1 MNIVSVA
8 EMRKME
14 ADANRLGY
22 TYAMMMDAAGKGL
35 AEWIARSLVTSDTP
49 AVVGLVGSGN
59 NGGDT
64 LIALRELRLIG
75 LPAIAL
81 LVGSMTPDNPLV
93 LQLENAGGKV
103 IFVDR
108 IAGLSEI
115 EEYIEPKVIVLD
127 GVFGTG
133 FRSPLPQNVINLF
146 DRIRIHQDAIVVAV
160 DCPSGVDCDTGEA
173 DPNTLHADWTI
184 CMQAIKHGLLKYPAF
199 RLSGKVDVIDLG
211 MPLEISAGKYS
222 THELLDE
229 GYNQVHLPSR
239 PLNAHKGS
247 FGRLMIIGG
256 SQPFTG
262 APVLAAR
269 AAYRVGAGLVDLA
282 VAKQV
287 YYTQSGLI
295 PEAIWNPLPVDSS
308 GYISSSSLMAIETN
322 LALSNAIVLGPGL
335 GRARDIPGLVEKIL
349 TSTACPASVVI
360 DADGLQALT
369 GIQDWWKRLPAG
381 AVLTPHPGE
390 MAALCGASVSEIQE
404 NRFEIAQKWA
414 KEWQVVL
421 VLKGA
426 LTIVS
431 DHGERALT
439 LAKDLPA
446 LAKAG
451 TGDVLAGMIGG
462 FLAQGVHPYDASGC
476 AVWLHARCAE
486 YWMESQSGRSML
498 ASDVIELIPR
508 VLFGV
513 EKKEPV

>member
-35 AEWIARSLVTSDTP
+35 AEWIARCLVPSDTP

-75 LPAIAL
+75 LPAIAF
-81 LVGSMTPDNPLV
+81 LVGSTILDNPLV
-93 LQLENAGGKV
+93 QQLENAGGKV
-103 IFVDR
+103 LFVDR
-108 IAGLSEI
+108 IAGLSKL

-184 CMQAIKHGLLKYPAF
+184 CMQAIKQGLLKYPAF

-211 MPLEISAGKYS
+211 MPSEVSAGKYS
-222 THELLDE
+222 THDLLDE
-229 GYNQVHLPSR
+229 DFVNFHLPVR
-239 PLNAHKGS
+239 QVNAHKGT

-256 SQPFTG
+256 SQSFLG
-262 APVLAAR
+262 APILAAK

-282 VAKQV
+282 VAEQV
-287 YYTQSGLI
+287 YETQSGLI
-295 PEAIWNPLPVDSS
+295 PEAIWNPLPVDLS
-308 GYISSSSLMAIETN
+308 GCVASLSFSTIETN
-322 LALSNAIVLGPGL
+322 LALSTAVVLGPGL
-335 GRARDIPGLVEKIL
+335 GRSKDIPGLVENIL
-349 TSTACPASVVI
+349 TSTTCPEIVVI
-360 DADGLQALT
+360 DADGLQALAS
-369 GIQDWWKRLPAG
+369 IKDWWKRLPTG
-381 AVLTPHPGE
+381 VVLTPHPGE

-486 YWMESQSGRSML
+486 FWMESQSGRSML